1 MGPKTIV
8 PRKGRQY
15 ANGAEWKGA
24 GFNGINGEPE
34 NGLEGYLFERFIGVE
49 ASKAK
54 AGGVLDPHKK
64 KTMTLDM
71 RKVFEK
77 NMITLQE
84 SIAKEE
90 SPDKM
95 ASLTAAFRNAQ
106 AVMET
111 ADKLIHEYNQQA
123 QVVIDLI
130 KKHSAHEVGQL
141 FEPIELRLG
150 TNTEQILEEFLGM
163 FRERFLG
170 RPSDVRAQLN
180 KRLAAIGVA
189 HNREQLQ
196 LLLAEIRYW
205 ADIAFRALMEENPE
219 DTAEVRAKVLE
230 GARARARAAAMAAA
244 VRGGGKEG
252 DEIEF
257 EFDEESV
264 EYPPKY
270 IRKDEDVAVFTDR
283 ELLDVFLARLDDTAM
298 VLGPYKELAIAE
310 KARRFTSD
318 YQFERAAAERLDNDV
333 PTLLSMAATAQAH
346 AALHM
351 GTFLAEEGNGDTEQ
365 GRRRRGYPT

>member
-8 PRKGRQY
+8 PRKGRPY
-15 ANGAEWKGA
+15 ANGEEWKGA
-24 GFNGINGEPE
+24 GYNGFNGEPE

-84 SIAKEE
+84 SIAKEA

-150 TNTEQILEEFLGM
+150 TNAEQILEEFLGM

-170 RPSDVRAQLN
+170 RSSDVRAQLN

-205 ADIAFRALMEENPE
+205 ADIGFRALMEENPE
-219 DTAEVRAKVLE
+219 DTAEIRANVRN
-230 GARARARAAAMAAA
+230 GARARARAAAVAAA
-244 VRGGGKEG
+244 VRDGGKED

-257 EFDEESV
+257 EFDEDSV
-264 EYPPKY
+264 Q
-270 IRKDEDVAVFTDR
+270 
-283 ELLDVFLARLDDTAM
+283 
-298 VLGPYKELAIAE
+298 
-310 KARRFTSD
+310 
-318 YQFERAAAERLDNDV
+318 YQV
-333 PTLLSMAATAQAH
+333 HP
-346 AALHM
+346 
-351 GTFLAEEGNGDTEQ
+351 Q
-365 GRRRRGYPT
+365 G